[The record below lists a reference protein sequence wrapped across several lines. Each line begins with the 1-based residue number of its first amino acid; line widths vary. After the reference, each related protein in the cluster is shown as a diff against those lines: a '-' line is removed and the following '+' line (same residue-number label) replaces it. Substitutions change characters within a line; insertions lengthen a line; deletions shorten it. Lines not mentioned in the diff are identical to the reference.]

1 MLHIKKIKP
10 LFTSIV
16 TTGDK
21 FEKDMTENGIITAN
35 KGDLKLWQTV
45 VAVGTSVR
53 DIAVGDKVMIN
64 PSHYA
69 VKKYDKNSIQNDL
82 DNNPTLSFKFN
93 WIYIDNENGE
103 SVPHLL
109 LNDRDIEFVFEGEE
123 KEESII
129 VPDKPKILLS

>member
-10 LFTSIV
+10 LFTSII

-21 FEKDMTENGIITAN
+21 FEKDMTENGIITA
-35 KGDLKLWQTV
+35 KAGDLKLWQKV
-45 VAVGTSVR
+45 VAVGSSVR
-53 DIAVGDKVMIN
+53 DIKVGDMVMIN

-93 WIYIDNENGE
+93 WIYIDTEKGKQ
-103 SVPHLL
+103 VPHLL
-109 LNDRDIEFVFEGEE
+109 LNDRDIDFVFEGEE
-123 KEESII
+123 KEEVVVI
-129 VPDKPKILLS
+129 PDKSKIILS